1 MKRPKFPILHIWLDE
16 LSDIVK
22 DEGILIFI
30 ILLPLAYPVL
40 YAMIYNTET
49 QRQLPICVVDESMTD
64 RSRDFIRRVDATPEV
79 KVETYC
85 AEMGEAQEL
94 MRRRE
99 VFGILRIPKEFDERL
114 WRGQQ
119 AVVGLYSDLT
129 SMLYYKV
136 EYLAVIN
143 VAQELNRNIKVLER
157 QSNTTAREEDL
168 ARWPIRFDEVKLYNS
183 AGGFAAF
190 LIPPVLM
197 LILQQAL
204 CLGVGMSMG
213 RARERFRGLVIP
225 PTKHYKNTL
234 EIVLGKGLVHF
245 SVFFIMALYMAYCI
259 THWFGLPQLGHF
271 WELVG
276 FFVPYLLACTYMAI
290 FWSSFVYRRE
300 DCILL
305 FVFMSIPLL
314 FISGVS
320 WPGASIPPFWKYF
333 GYVFPST
340 WGVNAYVR
348 IQGMGASLGDC
359 HQELLALWRL
369 TGIYFI
375 LSCFVYMYE
384 IRKSVGRTLF
394 N

>member
-1 MKRPKFPILHIWLDE
+1 MIRPKFPILHVWWDE
-16 LSDIVK
+16 LCESLK

-30 ILLPLAYPVL
+30 ILLPLAYPLL

-49 QRQLPICVVDESMTD
+49 QRELPICVVDDSMSA

-79 KVETYC
+79 QVAARCTNM
-85 AEMGEAQEL
+85 AEAQEL

-99 VFGILRIPKEFDERL
+99 VFGILRIPAEFNLRL

-157 QSNTTAREEDL
+157 QTNTSRREEQL
-168 ARWPIRFDEVKLYNS
+168 ARWPIRFEEVKMYNP

-234 EIVLGKGLVHF
+234 AIVLGKGLVHSLLF
-245 SVFFIMALYMAYCI
+245 LLMAFYMAFCV
-259 THWFGLPQLGHF
+259 TRWFGLPQLGHF
-271 WELVG
+271 WDLFW

-290 FWSSFVYRRE
+290 FYSSFIYRRE

-314 FISGVS
+314 FLSGVS
-320 WPGASIPPFWKYF
+320 WPGAAVPPLWKAV
-333 GYVFPST
+333 GSVFPST
-340 WGVNAYVR
+340 WGLNAYVR

-359 HQELLALWRL
+359 RQELMALWIL
-369 TGIYFI
+369 AAIYFL
-375 LSCFVYMYE
+375 LSCFVYMSE
-384 IRKSVGRTLF
+384 IRKSVGRTVL